1 MKRIRKYKR
10 KGEKPTKY
18 TMRFYL
24 IRHGDPE
31 YATDSLTQHGRMQ
44 AEAIATYLTAY
55 HGLGT
60 KRHKVGVV
68 SSPMGRARET
78 AAPTAR
84 ALVNGVAE
92 VENWLEEKNWR
103 VPAVNLWKGD
113 EGHEARQHKVD
124 KEVDMDGAEED
135 AGVAEVAR
143 KKKGTMAVW
152 DVPAKIL
159 RDPVTSEDDQV
170 PCTYIY
176 TCVCVCVC
184 VDRNISA

>member
-1 MKRIRKYKR
+1 
-10 KGEKPTKY
+10 
-18 TMRFYL
+18 MRFYL

-60 KRHKVGVV
+60 KRNTVGVV

-84 ALVNGVAE
+84 VLVDGAAE

-113 EGHEARQHKVD
+113 AEGQAAVRRQKED
-124 KEVDMDGAEED
+124 KEEDKTDDAAAED
-135 AGVAEVAR
+135 AGVAEIAR

-159 RDPVTSEDDQV
+159 RDPVSSEDDQV
-170 PCTYIY
+170 SCI
-176 TCVCVCVC
+176 
-184 VDRNISA
+184 